1 MGNYAEARRVYE
13 TAIKLNDSIGA
24 RVGLYRTAIL
34 TGDMA
39 FADQQVAAVRGRR
52 DEVEMIAARVF
63 AAAYRGRMN
72 EASELASDMQGRLI
86 AQSRGQ
92 SAGTA
97 IMDLA
102 IGEAL
107 VGLQDRAK
115 KRLQQ
120 AEDDGILDDNSI
132 DDELVVAAITQDRA
146 LARRLESR
154 ALEAQKKN
162 APAESAGKPSEGER
176 IVEALVRLAEGKPAE
191 AIPLMEPVPFEP
203 GRGDVISVWTIAKM
217 RTNDLPSVLKGLSFL
232 TAPESRQG
240 VSASYPFAF
249 VTLARVQMR
258 MGNKEEA
265 RKNYQKF
272 FDLFK
277 DADPDL
283 PLLLEAREEFG
294 KLGS

>member
-1 MGNYAEARRVYE
+1 MSQPNV
-13 TAIKLNDSIGA
+13 
-24 RVGLYRTAIL
+24 
-34 TGDMA
+34 
-39 FADQQVAAVRGRR
+39 
-52 DEVEMIAARVF
+52 
-63 AAAYRGRMN
+63 
-72 EASELASDMQGRLI
+72 
-86 AQSRGQ
+86 
-92 SAGTA
+92 
-97 IMDLA
+97 
-102 IGEAL
+102 L
-107 VGLQDRAK
+107 VTRP
-115 KRLQQ
+115 
-120 AEDDGILDDNSI
+120 II
-132 DDELVVAAITQDRA
+132 DAP
-146 LARRLESR
+146 LARLR
-154 ALEAQKKN
+154 
-162 APAESAGKPSEGER
+162 ER
-176 IVEALVRLAEGKPAE
+176 CDVTVHENDFG
-191 AIPLMEPVPFEP
+191 IPRDFDGRPVDITVFD
-203 GRGDVISVWTIAKM
+203 DVISVWTIAKM